1 MEGNPGSNPLN
12 FINPTD
18 IASIDILKD
27 ASATAIYGSRAAYGV
42 VLITTK
48 KAKSGQ
54 SRIDF
59 NESVGF
65 AKISKR
71 LEVLDASQFRQALT
85 YYGVDPAA
93 NDHGGSVNALD
104 AILRTAT
111 VQNYNIAMSG
121 GNENGKYRL
130 SLGALDQEGIVRKS
144 GIKKYS
150 ANFSANLKF
159 LLESK
164 TSRAGILLLYQVS
177 ILRILHLFLI
187 MLVLVEVLS
196 GMHCNGIQHSRLK

>member
-1 MEGNPGSNPLN
+1 M
-12 FINPTD
+12 
-18 IASIDILKD
+18 KD

-159 LLESK
+159 LESK
-164 TSRAGILLLYQVS
+164 KLGLDIITIIPSQYIEDIAPISNNAQ
-177 ILRILHLFLI
+177 
-187 MLVLVEVLS
+187 VLVEVLS
-196 GMHCNGIQHSRLK
+196 GMHYNGIQHSR